1 MIDALFNVAVFA
13 MLVLCIVGF
22 GSWTHKRVSVTLSL
36 RGHQLKKIVLAENGQ
51 ARREPGPD
59 EPVRFDVWR
68 ALPLGG
74 GCHHEVRKSS
84 AHDANAVNRIPDIR
98 L

>member
-1 MIDALFNVAVFA
+1 MREAV
-13 MLVLCIVGF
+13 I
-22 GSWTHKRVSVTLSL
+22 GSRC
-36 RGHQLKKIVLAENGQ
+36 GPQLKRIVLAENGQ

-74 GCHHEVRKSS
+74 GCHHEVRKSP